1 MARRK
6 KYKDGEIEHEF
17 SLFCFYHK
25 IVTIQIVL
33 KSFGDKGVFD
43 HYLFKKYSDIEGTDD
58 ERAEA
63 IAELLT
69 EQHDNGDDSEVNT
82 LYDFCWDK
90 LVPIMHDSLN
100 YTEGETVKSLFY

>member
-6 KYKDGEIEHEF
+6 KYRDGEMEHEF

-33 KSFGDKGVFD
+33 KAYGDEGVFD
-43 HYLFKKYSDIEGTDD
+43 SYLFKKYSDIEGTYA

-63 IAELLT
+63 ISEILR
-69 EQHDNGDDSEVNT
+69 EQHNAGDDSET
-82 LYDFCWDK
+82 DKLYDYCWNRI
-90 LVPIMHDSLN
+90 VPVIKDNLN
-100 YTEGETVKSLFY
+100 YTEGETVKSLF